1 MGQENLNLN
10 KVDDH
15 QPSNS
20 SPQQQHYPPQ
30 DQQQQHYPPQGYPQ
44 QQQQQYPPQQ
54 GYPQQ
59 YPPQQGYPPQQY
71 PPQQGYPQ
79 QQPPQQYPAP
89 VGAPQQP
96 YMATQQVVVQQV
108 YVQPTF
114 GVVSVDCICQH
125 CQTHMSTKIS
135 HKSGSMVWLVCVLLI
150 IFGCWLGCC
159 LIPFGIDSLKDVQH
173 KCSHC
178 KKVLYRFDRMSG
190 K

>member
-1 MGQENLNLN
+1 MGQDNINLN
-10 KVDDH
+10 KVDG
-15 QPSNS
+15 QPSS
-20 SPQQQHYPPQ
+20 PPQ
-30 DQQQQHYPPQGYPQ
+30 EQQQQQQYPPQGYPQ
-44 QQQQQYPPQQ
+44 QQQYPPQQ
-54 GYPQQ
+54 GYPPQQ

-114 GVVSVDCICQH
+114 GVVPVDCICQH
-125 CQTHMSTKIS
+125 CQTRMSTKTS
-135 HKSGSMVWLVCVLLI
+135 YKSGSMVWLVCVLLI